1 MCGFALYCLPN
12 DDNNNWNPLSDNN
25 IVFRDFSA
33 STCHVCNFFD
43 KTAFFFLTV
52 YTSIEIILDDKYT
65 DNIRQVNHVN
75 VYILVKILFLAL
87 LVRLNISYF
96 LLIASKT
103 ITYTLFD
110 IIRIKIKLYNELLQ

>member
-87 LVRLNISYF
+87 LVRLNKFIVFFTY
-96 LLIASKT
+96 SK
-103 ITYTLFD
+103 
-110 IIRIKIKLYNELLQ
+110 

>member
-1 MCGFALYCLPN
+1 MRLRVMYATFLTKQL
-12 DDNNNWNPLSDNN
+12 
-25 IVFRDFSA
+25 
-33 STCHVCNFFD
+33 
-43 KTAFFFLTV
+43 FFFLTV

-75 VYILVKILFLAL
+75 VYILVKMLFLAF

-110 IIRIKIKLYNELLQ
+110 IIRKIV